1 MKKILFCISLFVFG
15 LSTVYGDPISGEDYD
30 RESEHL
36 KELASKVKYKYEKVS
51 DVYDADGNYIKN
63 GYKVTAE
70 NLTDEIYACAVK
82 GTDLPQLCLFY
93 TEPDVPEEERDDYIY
108 LTDQDYDRFVVY
120 GSTIFSEFASE
131 KIKVAKYNK
140 YSEREECKDVD
151 ITKFKA
157 CDPYY
162 EYEVTDNI
170 FNYQL
175 NEYKKNSGKDNTSS
189 DKTSS
194 KDNKDN
200 KKDSSSMS
208 FIDYIKKY
216 GVYVGIIVVVFIAGA
231 ILYKK
236 IKDKRGVL

>member
-15 LSTVYGDPISGEDYD
+15 LSTVYCDPITEEEDNKIND
-30 RESEHL
+30 HL

-51 DVYDADGNYIKN
+51 DVYDADGNYIKH

-82 GTDLPQLCLFY
+82 GTEISNLCLSY
-93 TEPDVPEEERDDYIY
+93 TEPDTPDEERQDYVY
-108 LTDQDYDRFVVY
+108 LSNEDYDRFVVY
-120 GSTIFSEFASE
+120 GSNIFLEFASE

-189 DKTSS
+189 DNTSS

-216 GVYVGIIVVVFIAGA
+216 GIYVGIIVVLFIAGA

>member
-15 LSTVYGDPISGEDYD
+15 LSTVYGETISGEAFDK
-30 RESEHL
+30 ESEHL

-82 GTDLPQLCLFY
+82 GTEESDLCLFY
-93 TEPDVPEEERDDYIY
+93 TEPDVPDAERQDYIY

-120 GSTIFSEFASE
+120 GSTFYFEFASE

-140 YSEREECKDVD
+140 YSEREECDGVD

-170 FNYQL
+170 FDYQL
-175 NEYKKNSGKDNTSS
+175 NEYKKNSENGNISS
-189 DKTSS
+189 DDNSS

-200 KKDSSSMS
+200 KKDSSMS

-216 GVYVGIIVVVFIAGA
+216 GVYIGIIIVVFIAGA